1 MAAIKSYSKAFSYT
15 RLSKEDRDRLERLK
29 RENKADGYSLESN
42 SIANQKKLIR
52 DYISKQDDI
61 ILVREYEDD
70 GYTGTNFDRPG
81 FIKMMEAIEQGEADC
96 IIVKDLSRFGRD
108 YIDAGKYI
116 QKFFPLQGIRFI
128 AINDNIDTNRN
139 DQTDDLIIPFKN
151 LINDSYCRDLSIKL
165 RGQFRVQRTRGE
177 YVGAYVAYGYIKDK
191 DDKHKLVIDEFASD
205 IVRQIFAWKMGG
217 YSQRV
222 IAERLNQMTVPAP
235 ADYKRQMG
243 INYKS
248 GFQVSSQSKWGA
260 VTVTKILKN
269 KIYIGV
275 LEQGK
280 RSSPNYKVKK
290 MMEKEEAEWIVIE
303 DNHEPII
310 DKETFFAVQQSLE
323 RDTRISE
330 KGTVYPLSGFLFC
343 GTCQAQMCRRSVSR
357 GYRKFHYYICGT
369 YKKGDGCTSHSYSVN
384 ELEKKILK
392 AINVQISL
400 VVDLKKIADEL
411 GEGKLK
417 IHKMKKYELLIAN
430 KEKEID
436 ENREYRLKLYES
448 MVDGMINHD
457 EYVQLR
463 QRYTYRIEEAELAVF
478 QLKADL
484 ENVSAGLGNNGTWMD
499 SFLKYH
505 EITELSRDI
514 VITLI
519 DKIYIYEDKRIDIQF
534 NFRNEFEGL
543 KDFIMSIHQEAV

>member
-1 MAAIKSYSKAFSYT
+1 
-15 RLSKEDRDRLERLK
+15 
-29 RENKADGYSLESN
+29 
-42 SIANQKKLIR
+42 
-52 DYISKQDDI
+52 
-61 ILVREYEDD
+61 
-70 GYTGTNFDRPG
+70 
-81 FIKMMEAIEQGEADC
+81 
-96 IIVKDLSRFGRD
+96 
-108 YIDAGKYI
+108 
-116 QKFFPLQGIRFI
+116 
-128 AINDNIDTNRN
+128 
-139 DQTDDLIIPFKN
+139 
-151 LINDSYCRDLSIKL
+151 
-165 RGQFRVQRTRGE
+165 
-177 YVGAYVAYGYIKDK
+177 
-191 DDKHKLVIDEFASD
+191 
-205 IVRQIFAWKMGG
+205 
-217 YSQRV
+217 
-222 IAERLNQMTVPAP
+222 
-235 ADYKRQMG
+235 
-243 INYKS
+243 
-248 GFQVSSQSKWGA
+248 
-260 VTVTKILKN
+260 
-269 KIYIGV
+269 
-275 LEQGK
+275 
-280 RSSPNYKVKK
+280 
-290 MMEKEEAEWIVIE
+290 
-303 DNHEPII
+303 
-310 DKETFFAVQQSLE
+310 
-323 RDTRISE
+323 
-330 KGTVYPLSGFLFC
+330 
-343 GTCQAQMCRRSVSR
+343 MCRRSVSR

-369 YKKGDGCTSHSYSVN
+369 YKKGEGCTSHSYSVK

-417 IHKMKKYELLIAN
+417 IHKMRKYELLIAN

-463 QRYTYRIEEAELAVF
+463 QRYTHRIEEAELAVS

-484 ENVSAGLGNNGTWMD
+484 ENVSAGLGNSGTWMD